1 MGAID
6 EHDSE
11 SIEISKL
18 KDNIIELLGERFF
31 TSITQL
37 HWIATFL
44 DPSFKSFSFLPNST
58 PADRKFKRDL
68 LKDLPGWLAT
78 LDQATSGATHESLPA
93 AVSSFEISET
103 EIEEPP
109 KKKTKSFFAS
119 MRDNSQPSKHTQDT
133 ALSLQEE
140 YEMYLTGEAT
150 SDYDEDNPLTYWA
163 TVHRRL
169 PILGNWFAKSY
180 VVRPLRTIRT
190 RFFTYRT
197 HKHCKENSSFAQ
209 ICVGIRI
216 YCFSPSRWT
225 LLKFI

>member
-169 PILGNWFAKSY
+169 PILGKL
-180 VVRPLRTIRT
+180 VRQVLCCPATSHYQNEIFHLPD
-190 RFFTYRT
+190 
-197 HKHCKENSSFAQ
+197 S
-209 ICVGIRI
+209 
-216 YCFSPSRWT
+216 
-225 LLKFI
+225 